1 MEVGSQ
7 LRVTA
12 KLKLGRLRP
21 EDLAVEM
28 VHGTVTSSGLI
39 EHGEITR
46 MEFQPNT
53 ESNGSSGFMGSI
65 TCRASGQHGFALR
78 VLPRHEDMGDPYELN
93 MIRWEK

>member
-1 MEVGSQ
+1 
-7 LRVTA
+7 
-12 KLKLGRLRP
+12 
-21 EDLAVEM
+21 
-28 VHGTVTSSGLI
+28 
-39 EHGEITR
+39 